1 MATNALS
8 QYLPYPQVDVFA
20 AEILGV
26 ISSFKLESGIKS
38 VIRLIFQK
46 SGKILLLFLLQH
58 SLRNMDSSMGFAKG
72 VLRAL
77 FYKSVSFDMS
87 NVTNL
92 FISKLLDISELLN
105 TFPLSIPDFT
115 LNLLKKQTMLSASG
129 IKRLLIRRAFTLG
142 NQGKQSLFQKIF
154 FHRQI
159 LL

>member
-58 SLRNMDSSMGFAKG
+58 SLRNMDSSMRFAKG

-87 NVTNL
+87 NVTKEL
-92 FISKLLDISELLN
+92 FIANQLRTMFGSDSQSITVKAFPVYFKIVGYIGTLEYFPAVHSRFYFELVKKADDAFSKRN
-105 TFPLSIPDFT
+105 
-115 LNLLKKQTMLSASG
+115 K
-129 IKRLLIRRAFTLG
+129 
-142 NQGKQSLFQKIF
+142 
-154 FHRQI
+154 
-159 LL
+159 